1 MWKLSEYG
9 VFSGPNVGKYRPEK
23 TRYLDNF
30 HAVNVTGNNFQLA
43 EFSFN
48 LVKGFVLLKR
58 DFQSSIYF
66 K

>member
-1 MWKLSEYG
+1 MWKLSKYG
-9 VFSGPNVGKYRPEK
+9 VFSGPNIGKYGPEK
-23 TRYLDNF
+23 VPYLDNF

-43 EFSFN
+43 EFLFN